1 MVASFAAPQTPLDG
15 LDAAL
20 RDRGFAV
27 LSAANVAALSRVPLA
42 DLQALT
48 PSWDDLRPDEY
59 LKDGGRYRKRRHA
72 CFVAE
77 ADGLHQVPHRMHWQS
92 VDYNALHGGMER
104 WFEPIEPAVATQSAW
119 SNLLLGLARVCSAR
133 MPVPRAYEFVDGS
146 AYLPHVARVR
156 KARGAE
162 VPESFYTDPLMYQ
175 GVSAGFYGPRDPVK
189 VVSEDYGIDLEAEI
203 VIVTDDVPMAVT
215 PEQAAGHIQ
224 LVGLINDVS
233 LRNLIPGELAKGFG
247 FLQSKPR
254 SALSPVFVTPD
265 ELGAHWQGNKLHL
278 PLLTHINGK
287 WFGAPEAGVDMQF
300 DFAQLLAHAA
310 KTRPLSAGTIVGSG
324 TVANEDTSLGA
335 SCFAE
340 QRTVETLRDGKPTTP
355 FMAFGDTV
363 RIEVLDRDGISI
375 FGAIEQR
382 IECQPAP

>member
-1 MVASFAAPQTPLDG
+1 MKLGSLKEGGRDGTLVVVSKDLARAVRVPGIAPTLQRALEDWSNAAPRLNG
-15 LDAAL
+15 VYEAL
-20 RDRGFAV
+20 ELSKAETINGEPVFAV
-27 LSAANVAALSRVPLA
+27 DFTALASPL
-42 DLQALT
+42 
-48 PSWDDLRPDEY
+48 
-59 LKDGGRYRKRRHA
+59 
-72 CFVAE
+72 
-77 ADGLHQVPHRMHWQS
+77 
-92 VDYNALHGGMER
+92 
-104 WFEPIEPAVATQSAW
+104 
-119 SNLLLGLARVCSAR
+119 
-133 MPVPRAYEFVDGS
+133 PRAYEFVDGS

-162 VPESFYTDPLMYQ
+162 VPESFYSDPLMYQ
-175 GVSAGFYGPRDPVK
+175 GVSAGFYGPRDPVL
-189 VVSEDYGIDLEAEI
+189 VADEAHGIDLEAE
-203 VIVTDDVPMAVT
+203 VVVVTDDVPQGAT
-215 PEQAAGHIQ
+215 PEEAAGHIQ

-265 ELGAHWQGNKLHL
+265 ELGDAWRDSKVHL
-278 PLLTHINGK
+278 PLLTHINGQ

-300 DFAQLLAHAA
+300 NFAQLVAHAA
-310 KTRPLSAGTIVGSG
+310 RTRPLSAGTIVGSG

-340 QRTVETLRDGKPTTP
+340 LRTVETLRDGKPSTP

-363 RIEVLDRDGISI
+363 RIEMQDRAGDSI

-382 IECQPAP
+382 IARAP

>member
-1 MVASFAAPQTPLDG
+1 MKLGSLKEGGRDGTLIVVSRDLTKAVRATGIAPTLQRALEDWSNVAPRLNALSESLDAGDADGVFDLDMQALAAPL
-15 LDAAL
+15 
-20 RDRGFAV
+20 
-27 LSAANVAALSRVPLA
+27 
-42 DLQALT
+42 
-48 PSWDDLRPDEY
+48 
-59 LKDGGRYRKRRHA
+59 
-72 CFVAE
+72 
-77 ADGLHQVPHRMHWQS
+77 
-92 VDYNALHGGMER
+92 
-104 WFEPIEPAVATQSAW
+104 
-119 SNLLLGLARVCSAR
+119 
-133 MPVPRAYEFVDGS
+133 PRAYEFVDGS

-162 VPESFYTDPLMYQ
+162 VPESFYVDPLMYQ
-175 GVSAGFYGPRDPVK
+175 GVSAGFYGPRDAVK

-215 PEQAAGHIQ
+215 AEQAASHIQ
-224 LVGLINDVS
+224 LIGLVNDVS
-233 LRNLIPGELAKGFG
+233 LRNLIPNELAKGFG

-265 ELGAHWQGNKLHL
+265 ELGDAWRDSKLHL
-278 PLLTHINGK
+278 PLLTHINGT

-300 DFAQLLAHAA
+300 DFAQLVAHAA

-340 QRTVETLRDGKPTTP
+340 QRTVETLRDGKPSTP
-355 FMAFGDTV
+355 FMAFGDVV
-363 RIEVLDRDGISI
+363 RIEVLDAAGHSV

-382 IECQPAP
+382 IERQERP